1 MGGFARGRLNSGDV
15 YPVAHFSP
23 HDSCSWGEA
32 FPEPLDPR
40 EGGGYSLTRGACS
53 DRLGTPQVYLNSIPN
68 KKRKNN
74 SRTVSYFSNTT
85 DQLLYIKNINN

>member
-1 MGGFARGRLNSGDV
+1 VGGFARGRLNSGDV

-53 DRLGTPQVYLNSIPN
+53 DRLGTPQVYLNSIP
-68 KKRKNN
+68 KKKEK
-74 SRTVSYFSNTT
+74 TIPEQCHILVI
-85 DQLLYIKNINN
+85 LLTNYCI